1 MYILNLVSTFYLKFI
16 FLKFMIMAVYVC
28 MYHTVR
34 QISEATENKI
44 LPTHLEVTVSKIFH
58 VNRENKAFKYFA

>member
-1 MYILNLVSTFYLKFI
+1 MYVYFKSSFNFLFKI

-58 VNRENKAFKYFA
+58 VNRENKAFNYFA